1 MDRRPHRSPL
11 PGAPP
16 PGTSSRQQTFEGLPT
31 LEQGFYPIQRHQVH
45 PGDAPPWT
53 SQQPVHILRSESEL
67 NPQQDI
73 YSTGVYQELPYASS
87 EIPQQPSSSSRN
99 DRDRMQGGQG
109 EQQQQRVGR
118 KRGRVPTSC
127 TECRARKQRCDGAQP
142 CLQCSKRQ
150 VDPSICRYEI
160 DPRTT
165 SSREAGQ
172 EGTGPSG
179 NEGRKEKRRRSEA
192 PMRDDVK
199 ALAHGMWNA
208 PLAFS
213 GGRFDDERRRAG
225 DDGLARHQM
234 TERNPRPPNLDTMLN
249 DLSAYPM
256 VGSGIRR
263 RWDESRS
270 GMQQGGS
277 LNMDLYGVQSAHS
290 GSNSHHNRPPII
302 PPSPV
307 LRPRSEADVRGDSV
321 YEGYGRTKRNSAPK
335 SSSSEGDASPMARRV
350 RDLSP
355 PGPQKEDST
364 ARNAFKRN
372 GFFISDAAKMILG
385 PTTAAKEARPQS
397 DFDKAQSW
405 SPENIKSR
413 CLGKL
418 PAKERCDELV
428 QRYFDRFNRQVF
440 LFCCS
445 LKNRV

>member
-1 MDRRPHRSPL
+1 MDRRPHHSPL

-31 LEQGFYPIQRHQVH
+31 LQQGFYPIQRHQVH
-45 PGDAPPWT
+45 PEDAPPWT
-53 SQQPVHILRSESEL
+53 SQNPVPNPRSESEL
-67 NPQQDI
+67 YPQQDI
-73 YSTGVYQELPYASS
+73 YSTGAYQELPYASS
-87 EIPQQPSSSSRN
+87 EIPQHPYSSSRN
-99 DRDRMQGGQG
+99 DRDRMQGGQ
-109 EQQQQRVGR
+109 EKQQ
-118 KRGRVPTSC
+118 
-127 TECRARKQRCDGAQP
+127 KQRCDGAQP

-165 SSREAGQ
+165 ASREVGQ
-172 EGTGPSG
+172 EDTGPSG
-179 NEGRKEKRRRSEA
+179 SERRKEKRRKSEA
-192 PMRDDVK
+192 PRRDDGET
-199 ALAHGMWNA
+199 LAHGMWNA

-225 DDGLARHQM
+225 DDGLARYQM
-234 TERNPRPPNLDTMLN
+234 TERNPRPPNLGTMLN
-249 DLSAYPM
+249 DLSAYRM

-263 RWDESRS
+263 PWDDSRS
-270 GMQQGGS
+270 GMQQAGS
-277 LNMDLYGVQSAHS
+277 LNTDLYGVQSAYP
-290 GSNSHHNRPPII
+290 GSNSHHNLPPII

-307 LRPRSEADVRGDSV
+307 LRPRSEADVRGDAD

-335 SSSSEGDASPMARRV
+335 SSSSEGDASPVARRV

-364 ARNAFKRN
+364 ARNAFKGN
-372 GFFISDAAKMILG
+372 NFFVSDAAKMILKG
-385 PTTAAKEARPQS
+385 PTTAAKEGRPQS

-418 PAKERCDELV
+418 PAKERCDEPV

-440 LFCCS
+440 FFCCS
-445 LKNRV
+445 LRNRV